1 MRCADQ
7 SLRAL
12 SVLAVRSI
20 AVTTYGEY
28 LQIDALLK
36 LQDPQSEPEEHDE
49 MLFIIIHQVYEL
61 WFKQVL
67 HELDRLV
74 AHLSH
79 DDLARGGHQLRRV
92 RHIFKTMILQIDILE
107 TMTPLEFLSFRKFLD
122 ESSGFQS
129 AQFRELETLLG
140 ITDTFV
146 VDWFA
151 SNPEEHA
158 RLVARIEAPTLWDA
172 FVGYLHRNGHPMP
185 QSALDR
191 DPTAPIEPNPEVQ
204 KVLIGAY
211 RDDTRLLSLCEA
223 LTDLD
228 EALQEWR
235 YRHVM
240 MVQRT
245 IGTRMGTGGS
255 SGVDY
260 LRSTLFRQ
268 CFPDLWAVRS
278 QF

>member
-1 MRCADQ
+1 
-7 SLRAL
+7 
-12 SVLAVRSI
+12 
-20 AVTTYGEY
+20 VTTYSQY
-28 LQIDALLK
+28 LKIDGLLQ
-36 LQDPQSEPEEHDE
+36 LQDPRSEPEEHDE
-49 MLFIIIHQVYEL
+49 MLFIVIHQVYEL
-61 WFKQVL
+61 WFKQIL

-74 AHLSH
+74 DHLNN
-79 DDLARGGHQLRRV
+79 DALDRGGHQLRRV
-92 RHIFKTMILQIDILE
+92 RHIFKTLISQIDVLE
-107 TMTPLEFLSFRKFLD
+107 TMTPLEFLSFRAFLD

-129 AQFRELETLLG
+129 AQFRELETLVG
-140 ITDTFV
+140 VTDTF
-146 VDWFA
+146 DLEFFA
-151 SNPEEHA
+151 SDPEEYA
-158 RLVARIEAPTLWDA
+158 RLEARIAEPTLWDA

-185 QSALDR
+185 DSAIDR
-191 DPTAPIEPNPEVQ
+191 DPTAPVEADEAVQ
-204 KVLIGAY
+204 KVIIGAY
-211 RDDTRLLSLCEA
+211 RTDPRLLSLCEA

>member
-1 MRCADQ
+1 MLVACA
-7 SLRAL
+7 STSGGPTL
-12 SVLAVRSI
+12 RSI
-20 AVTTYGEY
+20 TVTTYGEY

-36 LQDPQSEPEEHDE
+36 LQDPRSEPEEHDE
-49 MLFIIIHQVYEL
+49 MLFIVIHQVYEL
-61 WFKQVL
+61 WFKQIL
-67 HELDRLV
+67 HELDRLMS
-74 AHLSH
+74 HLSN
-79 DDLARGGHQLRRV
+79 DELARGGHQLRRV

-140 ITDTFV
+140 ITDTFDA
-146 VDWFA
+146 DWFA

-172 FVGYLHRNGHPMP
+172 FIAYLHRNGHPMP
-185 QSALDR
+185 QDVLDR
-191 DPTAPIEPNPEVQ
+191 DPTAPIEPNPAVQ
-204 KVLIGAY
+204 KVLIGVY
-211 RDDTRLLSLCEA
+211 RDDLRLLSLCEA

-255 SGVDY
+255 SGVEY

>member
-1 MRCADQ
+1 
-7 SLRAL
+7 
-12 SVLAVRSI
+12 
-20 AVTTYGEY
+20 
-28 LQIDALLK
+28 
-36 LQDPQSEPEEHDE
+36 
-49 MLFIIIHQVYEL
+49 MLFIVIHQVYEL
-61 WFKQVL
+61 WFKQIL

-74 AHLSH
+74 THL
-79 DDLARGGHQLRRV
+79 DTNALARGGHQLRRV
-92 RHIFKTMILQIDILE
+92 RHIFKTMVGQIDILE
-107 TMTPLEFLSFRKFLD
+107 TMTPLEFLSFRRFLD

-129 AQFRELETLLG
+129 VQFRELECLLG
-140 ITDTFV
+140 ITDTFDPEWF
-146 VDWFA
+146 VD
-151 SNPEEHA
+151 NEGEYN
-158 RLVARIEAPTLWDA
+158 RLIKRIEAPTLWDS

-185 QSALDR
+185 ESALNR
-191 DPTAPIEPNPEVQ
+191 DPKAALEPDPAVQ
-204 KVLIGAY
+204 AVIV
-211 RDDTRLLSLCEA
+211 SLCEA

-260 LRSTLFRQ
+260 LKGTLFRQ

>member
-1 MRCADQ
+1 MR
-7 SLRAL
+7 RAL
-12 SVLAVRSI
+12 ALRST

-28 LQIDALLK
+28 LKIEPLLK
-36 LQDPQSEPEEHDE
+36 LQVPRSEPEEHDE

-74 AHLSH
+74 SHLTN
-79 DDLARGGHQLRRV
+79 DELARGGHQLWRV
-92 RHIFKTMILQIDILE
+92 RQIFKTMINQIDILE
-107 TMTPLEFLSFRKFLD
+107 TMTPLEFLSFRQFLD

-140 ITDTFV
+140 ITDTFDA
-146 VDWFA
+146 DWFA

-185 QSALDR
+185 QHALDR
-191 DPTAPIEPNPEVQ
+191 DPTAAAEPDAEVQ
-204 KVLIGAY
+204 QVIINAY
-211 RDDTRLLSLCEA
+211 RTDPRLMSLCEA

>member
-1 MRCADQ
+1 VNGTYSTDERYD
-7 SLRAL
+7 RG
-12 SVLAVRSI
+12 
-20 AVTTYGEY
+20 VTTYGEY
-28 LQIDALLK
+28 LKIDGLLK
-36 LQDPQSEPEEHDE
+36 LQDPRSEPEEHDE

-61 WFKQVL
+61 WFKQIL

-74 AHLSH
+74 AHLH
-79 DDLARGGHQLRRV
+79 GDELARGGHQLRRV
-92 RHIFKTMILQIDILE
+92 RHIFKTMVGQIDILE
-107 TMTPLEFLSFRKFLD
+107 TMTPLEFLSFRRFLD

-129 AQFRELETLLG
+129 VQFRELECLLG
-140 ITDTFV
+140 ITDTF
-146 VDWFA
+146 DPEWFKGDIGEY
-151 SNPEEHA
+151 N
-158 RLVARIEAPTLWDA
+158 RLIKRIEEPTLWDA
-172 FVGYLHRNGHPMP
+172 FVGFLHRNGHPMP
-185 QSALDR
+185 ESATSR
-191 DPTAPIEPNPEVQ
+191 DPKAALEPDPAVQ
-204 KVLIGAY
+204 AVIANAY
-211 RDDTRLLSLCEA
+211 RNDVRLLSLCEA

-260 LRSTLFRQ
+260 LKGTLFRQ